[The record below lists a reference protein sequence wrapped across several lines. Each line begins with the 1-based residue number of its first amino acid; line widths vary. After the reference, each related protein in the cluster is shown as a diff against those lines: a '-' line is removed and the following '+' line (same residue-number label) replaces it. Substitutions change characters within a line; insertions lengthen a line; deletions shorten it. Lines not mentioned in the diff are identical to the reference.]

1 MNKKALL
8 ALLPALCL
16 LSGCSP
22 LAREYVSVHDY
33 VPTVQEARSTDGKI
47 NVRNYGAL
55 RQALL
60 NMAYA
65 GETEGSIVFDAVYEG
80 DVTED
85 MASACWAVRTQDAL
99 CAYCVENI
107 AYDLNKIVTISEASI
122 SISYSRKTE
131 SPENIRHLAFSSEAE
146 TEILNAMDNGEPRLT
161 LLVGRSSFTADDMA
175 AQVLRTYRENPTIL
189 AKEPTVSVTIY
200 SGTGAQRLYE
210 ISIRYGMSAEEMEKR
225 RGQMQQVAPFA
236 EWNTDNMSE
245 AERALE
251 ACLYLTENCALSDEN
266 GQNSAYDALVGCQA
280 DSEGIAFAYM
290 ALCRQLGMDC
300 RIVYGQRDWLEHC
313 WNIVRVDGNYYHV
326 DVAECILTDLDSG
339 FLYNDESFWGNYR
352 WDVSAYPKCQ
362 GELHYAD
369 LLVQPAGEA
378 EEPEEEAELSDGEGM
393 EQTMQDVEKKT
404 GN

>member
-1 MNKKALL
+1 
-8 ALLPALCL
+8 
-16 LSGCSP
+16 
-22 LAREYVSVHDY
+22 
-33 VPTVQEARSTDGKI
+33 
-47 NVRNYGAL
+47 
-55 RQALL
+55 
-60 NMAYA
+60 
-65 GETEGSIVFDAVYEG
+65 
-80 DVTED
+80 
-85 MASACWAVRTQDAL
+85 
-99 CAYCVENI
+99 
-107 AYDLNKIVTISEASI
+107 
-122 SISYSRKTE
+122 
-131 SPENIRHLAFSSEAE
+131 
-146 TEILNAMDNGEPRLT
+146 
-161 LLVGRSSFTADDMA
+161 
-175 AQVLRTYRENPTIL
+175 
-189 AKEPTVSVTIY
+189 
-200 SGTGAQRLYE
+200 
-210 ISIRYGMSAEEMEKR
+210 
-225 RGQMQQVAPFA
+225 MQQVAPFA

-393 EQTMQDVEKKT
+393 DQTMQDVEKKT
-404 GN
+404 GH